1 MNKKLIVKQN
11 GYKDCGPSCLLSI
24 MRYYGL
30 EASHEEVSYVLK
42 TDMNGTNAYNIING
56 SRLYGF
62 DGYGIHYTYEEI
74 VNNKITFPIICH
86 VKINDMLHFIVIYKI
101 KKNKLIIMDPASSN
115 NKITKEYF
123 KQIYLNT
130 SLVIYPIKKIE
141 KINNYTSLF
150 RIIKNY
156 LALEKQ
162 NIIIIFILSILT
174 IILGIITNYY
184 MLIGIDYIL
193 PNYSYKILLKTSII
207 FSNIYIIKT
216 IFDYIKNKL
225 IFNIEKNISLHIN
238 NNIIRKYFNLP
249 YQYFKTKSTG
259 EITSRLN
266 DLNIFKNL
274 FSQIIPNL
282 LTNIIL
288 IIISMIVLLTI
299 NKKLFIINL
308 IEIIIYTILV
318 IVYKNKNKITSEQ
331 LLISNNDYE
340 KILAENIYGYEIN
353 KNLNMIN
360 EILKKT
366 EVKYISYLDRIKS
379 YSNLINKQ
387 NFIKQIITTQ
397 SYIIVITLGI
407 SYINKGIISIG
418 EFMLYNSVIYYFM
431 EPLKEMLDLEP
442 SFEYMKNIYNR
453 INDILIV
460 KSKKRRSKIKE
471 IKENIKIEKLCYR
484 NGLNMLFEDVS
495 FEIKYGE
502 KFLIYG
508 NSGIG
513 KSTLMKVIMKY
524 LDDYEGNIYFG
535 KEELKDLSEET
546 IANNITY
553 VSQNGYLNNDT
564 FKNNIIYERNI
575 DDETYEK
582 VLDICNL
589 KELRK
594 RNKERNDFL
603 IEEDGFNISGGERQK
618 IILARSILKESNY
631 YIFDE
636 SLSEVGI
643 KEEKEII
650 EKLFDFLKDKT
661 IIYISHKKEIIDMF
675 KEKYKIERREA
686 ICYQQKNYMK
696 SMVEQQNGA

>member
-1 MNKKLIVKQN
+1 
-11 GYKDCGPSCLLSI
+11 
-24 MRYYGL
+24 
-30 EASHEEVSYVLK
+30 
-42 TDMNGTNAYNIING
+42 
-56 SRLYGF
+56 
-62 DGYGIHYTYEEI
+62 
-74 VNNKITFPIICH
+74 
-86 VKINDMLHFIVIYKI
+86 
-101 KKNKLIIMDPASSN
+101 
-115 NKITKEYF
+115 
-123 KQIYLNT
+123 
-130 SLVIYPIKKIE
+130 
-141 KINNYTSLF
+141 
-150 RIIKNY
+150 
-156 LALEKQ
+156 
-162 NIIIIFILSILT
+162 
-174 IILGIITNYY
+174 

-193 PNYSYKILLKTSII
+193 PNYTHKTLLKIGII
-207 FSNIYIIKT
+207 FSNIYLIKT

-225 IFNIEKNISLHIN
+225 IINIEKNISLHIN
-238 NNIIRKYFNLP
+238 NDIIRKYFNLP

-259 EITSRLN
+259 EIISRLN

-274 FSQIIPNL
+274 FSQIIPSL
-282 LTNIIL
+282 LTNTLL
-288 IIISMIVLLTI
+288 IIISMTVLLTI

-308 IEIIIYTILV
+308 IEIIIYAILV

-331 LLISNNDYE
+331 LLISNNNYE
-340 KILAENIYGYEIN
+340 KTLTENIYGYEIN

-366 EVKYISYLDRIKS
+366 EVKYISYLDKIKS

-407 SYINKGIISIG
+407 SYINKGIITIG

-431 EPLKEMLDLEP
+431 EPLKEILDLEP
-442 SFEYMKNIYNR
+442 SFEYIKNIYNR

-460 KSKKRRSKIKE
+460 KSKKRSNKIKE
-471 IKENIKIEKLCYR
+471 IKEDIKIENLCYR
-484 NGLNMLFEDVS
+484 NGLDILFEDVS
-495 FEIKYGE
+495 FKIKYGE
-502 KFLIYG
+502 KFLVYG

-513 KSTLMKVIMKY
+513 KSTIMKIIMKY
-524 LDDYEGNIYFG
+524 LSDYKGDIYLG
-535 KEELKDLSEET
+535 KENLKDISEET
-546 IANNITY
+546 ISHNITY
-553 VSQNGYLNNDT
+553 ISQNGYLNNDT

-594 RNKERNDFL
+594 RNKDRNDFL

-636 SLSEVGI
+636 SLSEVGV

-661 IIYISHKKEIIDMF
+661 IIYISHKKEIIDTF
-675 KEKYKIERREA
+675 KEKYKIERRKA
-686 ICYQQKNYMK
+686 NANNKRTI
-696 SMVEQQNGA
+696 